1 MDIEGSL
8 KADLIAPLHCWDI
21 FSMHLAELAIK
32 GKKQTELA
40 ILEQYHDSHNWNIN
54 LEKVLD
60 EPYEALVLTDSN
72 VCIQWVSDGFISMTG
87 YPKNEVIGKSPK
99 MLQGKNTTSSSRKYI
114 RQKLYDQNAFAAEVV
129 NYRKTGEEYFCR
141 VEIHPI
147 FNVSNNLC
155 HYLALEQE
163 IK

>member
-1 MDIEGSL
+1 MDIEGTL

-21 FSMHLAELAIK
+21 FSMHLAELAVK
-32 GKKQTELA
+32 GKKRSELS
-40 ILEQYHDSHNWNIN
+40 ILEQYQNRYHWNIN

-60 EPYEALVLTDSN
+60 ASYQALVLTDSG
-72 VCIQWVSDGFISMTG
+72 VCIQWVSDGFSKMTG
-87 YPKNEVIGKSPK
+87 YPKKEAIGRSPK
-99 MLQGKNTTSSSRKYI
+99 MLQGLNTSELSRDRV
-114 RQKLYDQNAFAAEVV
+114 RQKLFGQDAFAEDIV
-129 NYRKTGEEYFCR
+129 NYRKTGEEYVCR

-147 FNVSNNLC
+147 FNNSNKLC